1 MQILAFSAKRGKI
14 RACSFWFCHCFC
26 WENLSQKVSETA
38 LTSYFPVIP
47 YGNPCQGHIVNHQ
60 IKTKEAQGWACGQFL
75 NFTLGTNLRFTF
87 VSPQIPWSTLPT
99 KLTYH
104 FRGFFSQSQYCA
116 RRRRTIPT
124 QNAQPF
130 NSGPRMGWDILETR
144 LESPPSAWHNCNF
157 MLLMHNI
164 AHRLWASLQISV

>member
-1 MQILAFSAKRGKI
+1 MQILAFRAKRGKI

-60 IKTKEAQGWACGQFL
+60 IKIFEFHSWYQ
-75 NFTLGTNLRFTF
+75 FTF
-87 VSPQIPWSTLPT
+87 YFCFSSNSLKHAPNETNISFPWL
-99 KLTYH
+99 
-104 FRGFFSQSQYCA
+104 SQSQYCA
-116 RRRRTIPT
+116 RQRRKIHK
-124 QNAQPF
+124 QNAKPV
-130 NSGPRMGWDILETR
+130 NSGPRMDWDILETR